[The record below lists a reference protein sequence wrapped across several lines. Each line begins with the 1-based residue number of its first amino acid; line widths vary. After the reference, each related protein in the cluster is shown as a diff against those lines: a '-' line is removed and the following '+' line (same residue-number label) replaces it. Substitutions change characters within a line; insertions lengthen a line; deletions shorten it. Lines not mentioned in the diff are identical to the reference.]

1 MSTLVVLVPPRR
13 RASAGAARADGN
25 EDVVY
30 VVTEDGTTIQSTGRC
45 TPALLPKAGSVV
57 AVLGDND
64 VSWLKAAVPRAPAS
78 RMRAALVGV
87 LEERMLDE
95 PESVHLALEP
105 GATPG
110 EDAWICV
117 VNRGWLQGEIARLE
131 RTGASVERVVPMS
144 WPEDTPL
151 GHFSEAGRSDG
162 SANGGGAAL
171 QLTWSDVNGVS
182 NVPLQG
188 SLARAMLPRWTA
200 TPARWSAHPAVAA
213 QAERWLGSP
222 VFVLRDEPR
231 ALQAMRSL
239 WNLRQ
244 FDLAPAH
251 RGTLALR
258 EAWKRFLSPVWRPV
272 RWGLAAFALLNI
284 VGLNL
289 WAFHLRSAAGA
300 KSAAITQVLR
310 DAHPQVRSIID
321 APAQMLRE
329 TETLR
334 AAAGRLGEADFEA
347 LLAIVAAA
355 WPEGRT
361 PAESLNFEPGKLS
374 LASTGWTEQQVQQF
388 RSSLRPSGWLVE
400 HANGVLTVTRARALD
415 LGS

>member
-13 RASAGAARADGN
+13 RVAAGAARAEGVD
-25 EDVVY
+25 DLTY
-30 VVTEDGTTIQSTGRC
+30 VLTEDGTTIKRTGRC
-45 TPALLPKAGSVV
+45 APALLPKADSIV

-64 VSWLKAAVPRAPAS
+64 VGWLKVSVPRAPAS
-78 RMRAALVGV
+78 RLRAALIGV

-105 GATPG
+105 GAAPG
-110 EDAWICV
+110 EDAWVCV
-117 VNRGWLQGEIARLE
+117 VGKGWLQREIARIE
-131 RTGASVERVVPMS
+131 QGGAGIERVVPMS

-151 GHFSEAGRSDG
+151 GHFAEAGRS
-162 SANGGGAAL
+162 AGGATAL
-171 QLTWSDVNGVS
+171 QLVWSDVNGVS
-182 NVPLQG
+182 IVPLEG
-188 SLARAMLPRWTA
+188 SHARAMLARWTSS
-200 TPARWSAHPAVAA
+200 PARWSAHPAVAA

-258 EAWKRFLSPVWRPV
+258 EGWKRFLSAPWRPV
-272 RWGLAAFALLNI
+272 RWGLATFAALNL

-289 WAFHLRSAAGA
+289 WAWNVRSAAHA
-300 KSAAITQVLR
+300 KGSAITQVLR
-310 DAHPQVRSIID
+310 EAHPQMRSILD

-329 TETLR
+329 TENLR
-334 AAAGRLGEADFEA
+334 ASAGRLGDVDFEA
-347 LLAIVAAA
+347 LLGAIAAA
-355 WPEGRT
+355 WPEGRP
-361 PAESLNFEPGKLS
+361 PAESLNFEPGRLS
-374 LASTGWTEQQVQQF
+374 VSSTGWTEAHIQQF
-388 RSSLRPSGWLVE
+388 RAGLRPGGWMVE
-400 HANGVLTVTRARALD
+400 HANGVLTVSRARALRAE
-415 LGS
+415 S

>member
-13 RASAGAARADGN
+13 RSVAGAARADGN
-25 EDVVY
+25 DDLMY
-30 VVTEDGTTIQSTGRC
+30 VLTEDGTTIQSTGRC
-45 TPALLPKAGSVV
+45 APALLPKASSVV

-64 VSWLKAAVPRAPAS
+64 VSWLKVAVPRAPAS
-78 RMRAALVGV
+78 RLRAALVGV

-117 VNRGWLQGEIARLE
+117 VNKAWLTSEIARLE
-131 RTGASVERVVPMS
+131 QAGVIVERVVPMS

-151 GHFSEAGRSDG
+151 GHFNEVG
-162 SANGGGAAL
+162 SSKGDGAAL

-244 FDLAPAH
+244 FDLASAH

-258 EAWKRFLSPVWRPV
+258 EAWKRFLSPAWRPV
-272 RWGLAAFALLNI
+272 RWGLATLAVLNL

-289 WAFHLRSAAGA
+289 WALNQRSAAGA

-310 DAHPQVRSIID
+310 DTHPQVRSIID

-347 LLAIVAAA
+347 LLGIIAAA
-355 WPEGRT
+355 WPEGRSA
-361 PAESLNFEPGKLS
+361 AESLNFEPGRLS
-374 LASTGWTEQQVQQF
+374 LASTGWTDEQVQQF
-388 RSSLRPSGWLVE
+388 RSSLRTSGWMVD
-400 HANGVLTVTRARALD
+400 HANGVLTVTRARSPGM
-415 LGS
+415 GS